1 MYKIN
6 VFTAKLSLSWVQ
18 QLEKIKPAF
27 CEFHYHPYS
36 DFEHLNTLLT
46 QHLITGDGAIFS
58 GQIPYFFAQKYFSNL
73 AIPMLYFDISERD
86 FYRALTELFYDNK
99 MTMDRIAIDF
109 CYEEND
115 YLGIQEWSIGA
126 QPYLFSQT
134 MNEFASN
141 DIVDKAA
148 NWHIQ
153 LHRNNKVD
161 LSFTRIAELRERLAH
176 QNIPFIAFHPSRHAM
191 QLTLDQLVNQLQ
203 MRQLEQ
209 NKVVV
214 VHILIPIDKSNI
226 DELEYRQIA
235 LYKAILDFKQLYAS
249 TFIVHRE
256 ASYIAIITTYQQFLM
271 TTNEYTHC
279 QLVDF
284 LDEKLPFPVK
294 IGWGI
299 GNTLTES
306 QEFAKKAATLCS
318 SKETQGYIIDNAK
331 EIGPL
336 LYGALLQFDNDKQQH
351 LKKLSA
357 AHDIPLLQ
365 LQKIEA
371 VMDRLATT
379 IVNGEMLSS
388 HLGITVRSANRIL
401 KQLYEKKLAIELPS
415 VTSTTRGRPKKYYQ
429 IQLY

>member
-6 VFTAKLSLSWVQ
+6 VFTAKLSLSWVE

-27 CEFHYHPYS
+27 CEFHYHSYTDS
-36 DFEHLNTLLT
+36 EHLYTLLE
-46 QHLITGDGAIFS
+46 QHLIAGDGALFS
-58 GQIPYFFAQKYFSNL
+58 GQIPYFFTQTHFPNM

-86 FYRALTELFYDNK
+86 FYRTLTELFYENK
-99 MTMDRIAIDF
+99 IAMNRIAIDF

-115 YLGIQEWSIGA
+115 YLGIHEWSLGR

-134 MNEFASN
+134 MNEYANN
-141 DIVDKAA
+141 DIVDKVA

-153 LHRNNKVD
+153 LHRDNKVD
-161 LSFTRIAELRERLAH
+161 LSFTRIAEMRERLAH
-176 QNIPFIAFHPSRHAM
+176 QNIPFIAFHPSLHAM
-191 QLTLDQLVNQLQ
+191 QLTLDQLVNQLHL
-203 MRQLEQ
+203 RQLEL

-214 VHILIPIDKSNI
+214 VHIVIPIDKSNI

-284 LDEKLPFPVK
+284 LDDKLLFPVK

-299 GNTLTES
+299 GNSLTES
-306 QEFAKKAATLCS
+306 QKFAKKAATLCS
-318 SKETQGYIIDNAK
+318 SKETQGYIIENAK

-336 LYGALLQFDNDKQQH
+336 LYGALLQFDNEKQQR
-351 LKKLSA
+351 LNKLSA
-357 AHDIPLLQ
+357 AYDIPLLQ

-371 VMDRLATT
+371 VIERLATT
-379 IVNGEMLSS
+379 IVNGELLST

-401 KQLYEKKLAIELPS
+401 KQLHEKNLAVELPS
-415 VTSTTRGRPKKYYQ
+415 TTSTNRGRPKKYYQ
-429 IQLY
+429 LNLY

>member
-6 VFTAKLSLSWVQ
+6 VFTAKLSLSWVE

-27 CEFHYHPYS
+27 CEFHYHSYTDS
-36 DFEHLNTLLT
+36 EHLYTLLE
-46 QHLITGDGAIFS
+46 QHLIAGDGALFS
-58 GQIPYFFAQKYFSNL
+58 GQIPYFFTQTHFPNM

-86 FYRALTELFYDNK
+86 FYRTLTELFYENK
-99 MTMDRIAIDF
+99 IAMNRIAIDF

-115 YLGIQEWSIGA
+115 YLGIHEWSLGR

-134 MNEFASN
+134 MNEYANN
-141 DIVDKAA
+141 DIVDKVA

-153 LHRNNKVD
+153 LHRDNKVD
-161 LSFTRIAELRERLAH
+161 LSFTRIAEMRERLAH
-176 QNIPFIAFHPSRHAM
+176 QNISFIAFHPSLHAM
-191 QLTLDQLVNQLQ
+191 QLTLDQLVNQLHL
-203 MRQLEQ
+203 RQLEL

-214 VHILIPIDKSNI
+214 VHIVIPIDKSNI

-284 LDEKLPFPVK
+284 LDDKLLFPVK

-299 GNTLTES
+299 GNSLTES
-306 QEFAKKAATLCS
+306 QKFAKKAATLCS
-318 SKETQGYIIDNAK
+318 SKETQGYIIEHAK

-336 LYGALLQFDNDKQQH
+336 LYGALLQFDNEKQQC

-357 AHDIPLLQ
+357 AYDIPLLQ

-371 VMDRLATT
+371 VIERLATT
-379 IVNGEMLSS
+379 IVNGELLST

-401 KQLYEKKLAIELPS
+401 KQLHEKNLAVELPS
-415 VTSTTRGRPKKYYQ
+415 TTSTNRGRPKKYYQ
-429 IQLY
+429 LNLY